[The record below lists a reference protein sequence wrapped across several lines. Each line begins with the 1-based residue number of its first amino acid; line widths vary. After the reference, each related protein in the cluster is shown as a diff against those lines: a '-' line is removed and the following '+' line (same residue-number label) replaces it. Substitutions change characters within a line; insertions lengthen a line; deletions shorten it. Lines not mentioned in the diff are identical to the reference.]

1 MPATCVIERLE
12 ARKKV
17 AGMKVPGNGMWLNL
31 CEFTPF
37 SAYSVLTLDRV
48 FDPRSPASLS
58 HWIYWSLIQ
67 QPFLPTPNCKKNWF
81 CLKKKKGGGGSCP
94 IPGWDSGFLQCSHW
108 LLSHSPLPGDG
119 ISSLLCFQRWWPRDP
134 VLPTEVDGPHVGVF
148 CGRFCFLTGRT
159 CEQGNVSPAIRK
171 KGILPFVT
179 GN

>member
-58 HWIYWSLIQ
+58 HWIY
-67 QPFLPTPNCKKNWF
+67 
-81 CLKKKKGGGGSCP
+81 
-94 IPGWDSGFLQCSHW
+94 
-108 LLSHSPLPGDG
+108 
-119 ISSLLCFQRWWPRDP
+119 
-134 VLPTEVDGPHVGVF
+134 
-148 CGRFCFLTGRT
+148 
-159 CEQGNVSPAIRK
+159 
-171 KGILPFVT
+171 
-179 GN
+179 